1 MLNPSYESFS
11 NEKKSVKQ
19 NLSPDQE
26 LEISLAPSNENV
38 HTIESQCQN
47 HSKVQ
52 DFLDLNIP
60 YTQISFLAL
69 SLYCSLLLGIT
80 LIVFFLVGL
89 PLIIE
94 GAIRNHTV

>member
-19 NLSPDQE
+19 TLSPDQE

-38 HTIESQCQN
+38 HTVESQCQGQN
-47 HSKVQ
+47 RIQ

-60 YTQISFLAL
+60 FTQISFLAL

-94 GAIRNHTV
+94 EAIRNHSV